1 MTTRR
6 LMVALAL
13 LTSQAFA
20 EDPPRAA
27 KPNVLLILA
36 DDLGYGDVGCFGG
49 ERCKIPT
56 PNIDRL
62 AKEGLRF
69 TDAHSPAAV
78 CAPSRY
84 ALMTGRYAWRTRWRA
99 QNLEAWG
106 RPMIEADRQTLARL
120 ARDHGYRTACIGKW
134 HLGWDWPIP
143 AGKEPLFRARAGGD
157 PTPSETQLAEWK
169 KTFAAPLANGPLT
182 RGFEQYF
189 GVDLPNHPPFAFIDG
204 ERTVGVP
211 TEWLPRASIGAG
223 LASQG
228 GPAVAGWKL
237 DAILPALGERTERFF
252 AGRKEDPRPF
262 FLYLS
267 LTAPHTPYVPSDG
280 FRGKSGVGLYGDFV
294 METDAFVGRVL
305 AGLEASGA
313 ANDTLV
319 IFASDNG
326 CASTADFAALAA
338 KGHYPSGP
346 WRGAKQDAWE
356 GGHRVPFIVRWP
368 GKVAAGT
375 SSARTIGLVD
385 LTATLA
391 DLLDAELPD
400 DAAED
405 SVSLLPLLRGE
416 ARDVRDSLVAQS
428 ASGVLA
434 LRSGRWKVIF
444 GPGSGAPD
452 GTKAQLFDLVADPG
466 EQHDVAAAHP
476 EELARLTA
484 EMRRQIELGR
494 STPGEPQANDVS
506 VELFSTAPPKRK

>member
-1 MTTRR
+1 MTIRR
-6 LMVALAL
+6 LWIALAL
-13 LTSQAFA
+13 LSSRALA

-36 DDLGYGDVGCFGG
+36 DDLGYGDVACFGG

-56 PNIDRL
+56 PNLDRL

-69 TDAHSPAAV
+69 TDAHSTAAV

-106 RPMIEADRQTLARL
+106 RPMIEADRLTLAEL
-120 ARDHGYRTACIGKW
+120 AHDHGYRTACIGKW
-134 HLGWDWPIP
+134 HLGWDWPIG
-143 AGKEPLFRARAGGD
+143 AGKEPLFRARAGAE
-157 PTPSETQLAEWK
+157 PAPSEAQLAEWK
-169 KTFAAPLANGPLT
+169 RTFEAPLAEGPLA

-189 GVDLPNHPPFAFIDG
+189 GVDLPNHPPFVFIDG
-204 ERTVGVP
+204 DRTVGVP

-237 DAILPALGERTERFF
+237 DGILPALGDRVERFL

-267 LTAPHTPYVPSDG
+267 LTAPHTPYVPSEG

-305 AGLEASGA
+305 ASLEATGA
-313 ANDTLV
+313 AHDTLV

-326 CASTADFAALAA
+326 CAPTADFAALAA

-368 GKVAAGT
+368 GKVASGT
-375 SSARTIGLVD
+375 SSSRTIGLVD

-391 DLLDAELPD
+391 DLLDAPLPH

-405 SVSLLPLLRGE
+405 SVSFLPLLRGE
-416 ARDVRDSLVAQS
+416 TRDIRDHLVAQS

-434 LRSGRWKVIF
+434 LRAGRWKVIF

-452 GTKAQLFDLVADPG
+452 GTKAQLFDLAADPG
-466 EQHDVAAAHP
+466 EQHDVAPAHP
-476 EELARLTA
+476 DEVARLTA

-494 STPGEPQANDVS
+494 STPGEPQANDVH
-506 VELFSTAPPKRK
+506 VELFSTAPPKRQ